1 LEIILM
7 RADQMMSRQVITIGV
22 DASIVDA
29 ITTMLKH
36 GVSALPVV
44 DQAGNLVG
52 ILSKS
57 DFLRRAEI
65 GTEQKRGRLLTFLAG
80 PDRVAFDFKREH
92 GRKVG
97 EIMTPNPATITEDT
111 PVAEIAQIMESRRV
125 RRLPVMNGDKIVGI
139 VTNSDF
145 LPAIA
150 RIVLNVHS
158 FAQDDEKIRSAVVA
172 GITSTPWTP
181 GGLNVSVRDGNVTL
195 KGFSISE
202 NARQAAVVAAEN
214 VPGAKRVENRISM
227 MVDFRTAEEDY
238 GGDFVSDQEQPST
251 TDDKPL

>member
-1 LEIILM
+1 M

-29 ITTMLKH
+29 IKTMLKH

-44 DQAGNLVG
+44 DQTGNLVG

-97 EIMTPNPATITEDT
+97 EIMTPNPVTITEDT
-111 PVAEIAQIMESRRV
+111 TVEVIARIMESRRV

-139 VTNSDF
+139 VTHSDF

-150 RIVLNVHS
+150 RLVLNAQS
-158 FAQDDEKIRSAVVA
+158 FAQDDEQIRSAVVA
-172 GITSTPWTP
+172 AITSTPWTP
-181 GGLNVSVRDGNVTL
+181 CGLNVSVSDGIVTL
-195 KGFSISE
+195 KGLSISE
-202 NARQAAVVAAEN
+202 NARQAAVVAAED
-214 VPGAKRVENRISM
+214 VPGVKRVENRLSSM
-227 MVDFRTAEEDY
+227 ADY
-238 GGDFVSDQEQPST
+238 PAAQEGGDFVSLQEEPST
-251 TDDKPL
+251 VDDKPL

>member
-1 LEIILM
+1 M
-7 RADQMMSRQVITIGV
+7 RADQMMSRHVITIGA
-22 DASIVDA
+22 DADLVDA
-29 ITTMLKH
+29 IKTMLKH
-36 GVSALPVV
+36 GVSGLPVV
-44 DQAGNLVG
+44 DQAGKLVG

-65 GTEQKRGRLLTFLAG
+65 GTERKRGRLLTFLAG

-97 EIMTPNPATITEDT
+97 EIMTPNPVTITEDT
-111 PVAEIAQIMESRRV
+111 TVEVIARIMESRRV

-172 GITSTPWTP
+172 AITSAPWAP
-181 GGLNVSVRDGNVTL
+181 YGFNVSVSDGTVIL
-195 KGFSISE
+195 KGVSTSE

-214 VPGAKRVENRISM
+214 VPGVKRVENRLSAN
-227 MVDFRTAEEDY
+227 FPKTEEDY
-238 GGDFVSDQEQPST
+238 GGDFVSQQEQPST
-251 TDDKPL
+251 TDDMPL

>member
-1 LEIILM
+1 LEIIGM

-22 DASIVDA
+22 DAAIVDA
-29 ITTMLKH
+29 ITMMLKH

-44 DQAGNLVG
+44 DQTGHLVG

-65 GTEQKRGRLLTFLAG
+65 GTERKRGRLLTFLAG

-97 EIMTPNPATITEDT
+97 EIMTPNPITITEDT
-111 PVAEIAQIMESRRV
+111 TVEVIARIMETRRV
-125 RRLPVMNGDKIVGI
+125 RRLPVLNGDKIVGI
-139 VTNSDF
+139 VTHSDF

-150 RIVLNVHS
+150 RLVLSTRS
-158 FAQDDEKIRSAVVA
+158 FAQDDEQIRSAVVTA
-172 GITSTPWTP
+172 ITSTPWTP
-181 GGLNVSVRDGNVTL
+181 CGLNVSVRDGMVTL

-214 VPGAKRVENRISM
+214 VPGVKRVENRLSSM
-227 MVDFRTAEEDY
+227 ADAVEE
-238 GGDFVSDQEQPST
+238 GGDFVSLQEQPST
-251 TDDKPL
+251 TDDMPL